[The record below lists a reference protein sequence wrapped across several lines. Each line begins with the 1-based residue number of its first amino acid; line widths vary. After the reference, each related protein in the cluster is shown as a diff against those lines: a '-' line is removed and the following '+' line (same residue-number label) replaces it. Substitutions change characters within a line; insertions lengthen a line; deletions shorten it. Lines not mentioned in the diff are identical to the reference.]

1 MSGLCGVGT
10 QMFTK
15 YKIHMATF
23 LECCSRGRPACSYPQ
38 EDEAMPVF
46 KNAVVFLKI
55 TEIWRDRPGSIFKKT
70 ALFIKKL
77 VQKLD
82 SATSD
87 FFYSVKFLNTG
98 LCT

>member
-38 EDEAMPVF
+38 EDEAMPMF
-46 KNAVVFLKI
+46 KNAAGFFENHRNLARSAGFDFQKNSTVYQKI
-55 TEIWRDRPGSIFKKT
+55 GAKIRFSHF
-70 ALFIKKL
+70 
-77 VQKLD
+77 
-82 SATSD
+82 
-87 FFYSVKFLNTG
+87 
-98 LCT
+98 